1 MTMLTAIKEE
11 VEVLPGGILQLH
23 THNLP
28 EHTMVSVS
36 AILELPDTRI
46 AAIDPAL
53 QATAGILKGKI
64 GNPVEC
70 QRKLRAE
77 WDDRGS
83 V

>member
-1 MTMLTAIKEE
+1 MLTAIKEE

-28 EHTMVSVS
+28 EHTMVFVS

-46 AAIDPAL
+46 TAIDSGV

-64 GNPVEC
+64 SNPVEL
-70 QRKLRAE
+70 QRKLRSE
-77 WDDRGS
+77 WDG
-83 V
+83 